1 MTTDNGTSTP
11 TDPDQPIASTSYIL
25 PTKHILSKAHL
36 AAFQRSKTHAEIVQF
51 IDDLNE
57 AIVGKNLTDAGEGSE
72 RTKPII
78 DILNS
83 VLDIA
88 KSTPP
93 VDNKLSR
100 FGNPAFKTFYD
111 KVGEASAELH
121 SRIPSLPV
129 EAIPEVEVY
138 FKESWGNK
146 QRVDYGSGMEFNFL
160 CWLLCLNKLGVFTKD
175 DYSFLVL
182 GVFWR
187 YIEVMRYLQSTYW
200 LEPAGSHGV
209 WGLDDY
215 HFLPFLW
222 GSGQLRDHKHL
233 RPKSIHDPEILEA
246 FSPSYMYFACISFIN
261 SIKTASLRWHSPMLD
276 DISAVKSWNKVNE
289 GMKKM
294 YIAEVLG
301 KLPVMQHALFGSKG
315 LLPFPTGE
323 DDPELKKVLEEEG
336 EAMGEEDEHGHVH
349 LKGETGWTMDC
360 CGIPVPSAF
369 AAAKADTGAHKDVL
383 PGFTTR
389 SGIKPIPFD

>member
-1 MTTDNGTSTP
+1 MAAEAGP
-11 TDPDQPIASTSYIL
+11 QQPVASTSHIP
-25 PTKHILSKAHL
+25 PTRYILSKAHL
-36 AAFQRSKTHAEIVQF
+36 AAFQRSQTHQDIVDF
-51 IDDLNE
+51 IEELNE
-57 AIVGKNLTDAGEGSE
+57 GIIGKKLSEAGEGSE

-78 DILNS
+78 GILES
-83 VLDIA
+83 VLEIA

-111 KVGEASAELH
+111 KVGDASSELH
-121 SRIPSLPV
+121 SRIIGLPA

-160 CWLLCLNKLGVFTKD
+160 CWLLCLTKLGVFTKD
-175 DYSFLVL
+175 DYPFLVL

-222 GSGQLRDHKHL
+222 GSGQLKDHKYL
-233 RPKSIHDPEILEA
+233 RPKAIHDPEILEA
-246 FSPSYMYFACISFIN
+246 FSKDYMYLSCISFIN

-276 DISAVKSWNKVNE
+276 DISAVKTWSKVNE
-289 GMKKM
+289 GMQKM
-294 YIAEVLG
+294 YKAEVLG
-301 KLPVMQHALFGSKG
+301 KLPVMQHALFGN
-315 LLPFPTGE
+315 LLPFPTPE
-323 DDPELKKVLEEEG
+323 QDPELKRALEEEEG
-336 EAMGEEDEHGHVH
+336 DLPQPDSHGHIHV
-349 LKGETGWTMDC
+349 KGETGWSMDC

-369 AAAKADTGAHKDVL
+369 AAAQDGATPHGGT
-383 PGFTTR
+383 PTFTAR